1 MAAKKTKP
9 KKTKKIDPSAQ
20 APIPECPAGTK
31 CEEPSCLEH
40 GEPHTG

>member
-9 KKTKKIDPSAQ
+9 KKTKNDAQ
-20 APIPECPAGTK
+20 APIPECPAGKK
-31 CEEPSCLEH
+31 CKEPSCLVH